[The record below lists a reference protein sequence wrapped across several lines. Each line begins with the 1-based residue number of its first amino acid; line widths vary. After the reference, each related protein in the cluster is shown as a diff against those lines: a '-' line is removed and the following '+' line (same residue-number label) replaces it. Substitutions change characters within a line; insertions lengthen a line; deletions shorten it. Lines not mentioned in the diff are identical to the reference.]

1 MTKEITVT
9 DLKALVD
16 AKEKIQL
23 IDVREPHE
31 LEIATIGGINI
42 PQNDIPQSIDKIDK
56 DKQVIVYCRSG
67 VRSANAIKFIQSKT
81 GQENLY
87 NLKGGIKAIFMPSVN
102 LQRDN
107 YLQIFQVVK

>member
-9 DLKALVD
+9 ELKAIVD
-16 AKEKIQL
+16 ANEKIQL

-42 PQNDIPQSIDKIDK
+42 PQNDIPQSLDKIDK
-56 DKQVIVYCRSG
+56 NQKVVVYCRSG
-67 VRSANAIKFIQSKT
+67 MRSANAINYIQSQT

-87 NLKGGIKAIFMPSVN
+87 NLKGGILAWADQI
-102 LQRDN
+102 DN
-107 YLQIFQVVK
+107 SITKY